1 MSAFAGEHNSEPV
14 PQKNS
19 HHRRNHV
26 LSHGTAKK
34 MMISGSGFN
43 EKCSCDRMIWRK
55 MLCTAASE
63 GCELAQEEARSH
75 QPIQGA
81 VGCAIFIQHVL
92 HEELKDQWQ
101 SDAAAQKKLK
111 QPDDEAQ
118 ESRAEVR
125 VEQME
130 LPDAC
135 VEIDAMRATTVSWTS
150 RLSVRDQWQSRKL
163 RTGIRVA
170 GRSETGQSRRLEA
183 QALKQDAAF
192 KREGRNRQAVL
203 TTAAEPEVIDL
214 G

>member
-1 MSAFAGEHNSEPV
+1 M
-14 PQKNS
+14 
-19 HHRRNHV
+19 
-26 LSHGTAKK
+26 
-34 MMISGSGFN
+34 
-43 EKCSCDRMIWRK
+43 
-55 MLCTAASE
+55 
-63 GCELAQEEARSH
+63 
-75 QPIQGA
+75 
-81 VGCAIFIQHVL
+81 
-92 HEELKDQWQ
+92 
-101 SDAAAQKKLK
+101 
-111 QPDDEAQ
+111 AQ

-125 VEQME
+125 VEHME

-192 KREGRNRQAVL
+192 KCEGRNRQAVL